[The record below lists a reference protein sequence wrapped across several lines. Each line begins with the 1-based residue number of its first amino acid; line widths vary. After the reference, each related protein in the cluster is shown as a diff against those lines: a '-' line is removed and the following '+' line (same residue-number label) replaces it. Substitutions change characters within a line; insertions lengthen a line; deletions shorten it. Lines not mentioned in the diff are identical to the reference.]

1 MGVSIKTWLKDS
13 LIGLALF
20 ELAGGY
26 AILNIKSA
34 AAGYLYGDPLLTMD
48 QSRLTFLGADQQT

>member
-13 LIGLALF
+13 LIGLVLF

-26 AILNIKSA
+26 AILKIKSA